1 MKQQSLAVAAD
12 SNFAKFHK
20 GTRHELFL
28 TEMDQILPWCA
39 SIAIGNA
46 IAREMPSTRTGG
58 LILEPTF
65 IMSFS
70 RLPCFLFMSDHC
82 NSAAMPPHEH
92 GYKEE
97 VFHRSRPWR
106 L

>member
-46 IAREMPSTRTGG
+46 IDREMPSTRTGG
-58 LILEPTF
+58 LII

-70 RLPCFLFMSDHC
+70 RLPCFLFQRFCCFSSLVGTVRPRC
-82 NSAAMPPHEH
+82 FSAISSNR
-92 GYKEE
+92 
-97 VFHRSRPWR
+97 VI
-106 L
+106 

>member
-58 LILEPTF
+58 LILEPTL

-70 RLPCFLFMSDHC
+70 RLLSSCLTTAIQRRC
-82 NSAAMPPHEH
+82 PPREH